1 MAGLVP
7 AIHVFICLYVEDV
20 DARHKAGHDESQYH
34 QISLPSTFSAS
45 PFTCSGIFC
54 MCGLTASALR

>member
-7 AIHVFICLYVEDV
+7 ATHVFICLCVKDV
-20 DARHKAGHDESQYH
+20 DAWHKAGHDESEGY
-34 QISLPSTFSAS
+34 QISRPSTFSDKA
-45 PFTCSGIFC
+45 FTCSGIFC